1 MYWNYY
7 CVYMYWNYYCI
18 YMYWRILK
26 VMAKK
31 NNIGIKK
38 KGKERRE
45 GRKNNITTFL
55 VTEFN
60 ETLIN
65 TEYDDHINGHLDAF
79 SILTICSFKTI
90 FIYWEKDLSSFSES
104 SFILIITSSSRV
116 ILTLFFKVFIMNIS
130 SVDKT
135 IPLSR
140 MQY

>member
-1 MYWNYY
+1 
-7 CVYMYWNYYCI
+7 
-18 YMYWRILK
+18 
-26 VMAKK
+26 MAKK

-79 SILTICSFKTI
+79 SILTICS
-90 FIYWEKDLSSFSES
+90 LSTM
-104 SFILIITSSSRV
+104 L
-116 ILTLFFKVFIMNIS
+116 M
-130 SVDKT
+130 
-135 IPLSR
+135 
-140 MQY
+140 Y

>member
-1 MYWNYY
+1 
-7 CVYMYWNYYCI
+7 
-18 YMYWRILK
+18 
-26 VMAKK
+26 MAKK

-79 SILTICSFKTI
+79 SIFKICSFKTI
-90 FIYWEKDLSSFSES
+90 LIY
-104 SFILIITSSSRV
+104 
-116 ILTLFFKVFIMNIS
+116 
-130 SVDKT
+130 
-135 IPLSR
+135 
-140 MQY
+140 